1 MPLGRRLAGYRNI
14 REDYLLACHKAQA
27 FISRVLGGLTMA
39 AMGLFLSAQTPAAAP
54 AGAAPAA
61 EAPFKVRQ
69 DGACTDSNGRPEI
82 QVDISDIRDGGG
94 NLRLNVYDNKPGEFL
109 KKGKWIV
116 RVDMPIRPGSMEVCV
131 WVPSPGTYGLVIMHD
146 RNANGRY
153 NLLRDGYGVS
163 TNPRLRLRK
172 PKYEEAAF
180 IVGAERTELAVMMKY
195 RFGNKKKKRAAAT
208 P

>member
-1 MPLGRRLAGYRNI
+1 M
-14 REDYLLACHKAQA
+14 EDYLLACHKARA
-27 FISRVLGGLTMA
+27 LTSRALRGLAMA
-39 AMGLFLSAQTPAAAP
+39 AMGLLLSAQTPAT
-54 AGAAPAA
+54 APAA

-82 QVDISDIRDGGG
+82 QVDISGIRDGGG
-94 NLRLNVYDNKPGEFL
+94 NLRLNVYNNQPGDFL

-131 WVPSPGTYGLVIMHD
+131 WVPSEGTYGLVIMHD

-153 NLLRDGYGVS
+153 NLIRDGYGIS

-180 IVGAERTELAVMMKY
+180 VVGPERTELAVMMKY

-208 P
+208 H

>member
-1 MPLGRRLAGYRNI
+1 
-14 REDYLLACHKAQA
+14 
-27 FISRVLGGLTMA
+27 MA
-39 AMGLFLSAQTPAAAP
+39 AMGLLLSAQTPAT
-54 AGAAPAA
+54 APAA

-82 QVDISDIRDGGG
+82 EVDISGIRDGGG
-94 NLRLNVYDNKPGEFL
+94 NLRLNIYNDKPGEFL

-116 RVDMPIRPGSMEVCV
+116 RVDMPIRPGSMAVCV
-131 WVPSPGTYGLVIMHD
+131 WGPLPGTYGLVVMHD

-153 NLLRDGYGVS
+153 NLTRDGYGIS

-180 IVGAERTELAVMMKY
+180 VVGPERTELAVMMKY
-195 RFGNKKKKRAAAT
+195 RFGNKKKKPAAAS